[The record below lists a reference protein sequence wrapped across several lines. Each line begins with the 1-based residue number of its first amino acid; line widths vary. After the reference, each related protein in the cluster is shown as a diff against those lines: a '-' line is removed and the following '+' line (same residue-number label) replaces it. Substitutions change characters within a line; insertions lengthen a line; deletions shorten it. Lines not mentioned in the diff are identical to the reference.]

1 MDFANRKNQST
12 RYTTAAVHLQ
22 LQWLGCW
29 KDFVN
34 IQNKEAEISSKNR
47 IVINNCLEAAFEFAP
62 VVEILRKVQ

>member
-12 RYTTAAVHLQ
+12 RYSTAAVHLQ
-22 LQWLGCW
+22 LQWWW

-34 IQNKEAEISSKNR
+34 IQNKEAEISSRNR
-47 IVINNCLEAAFEFAP
+47 RVINNCLEAAFEFAP